1 MTVLAMKVLSK
12 AKLAPIDDARRLRN
26 HDECQRQPPRIM
38 TGRTVP
44 ATQAVRILMGSEN
57 ALRSLDGR
65 GSSRSPAAS
74 LHSVAKPTTVMVLDG
89 SGPSAR
95 RPEALFVDRVPNRLF
110 GFE

>member
-44 ATQAVRILMGSEN
+44 ATQAVRILMGSED

-74 LHSVAKPTTVMVLDG
+74 LPAVAYRTRGMVWVG
-89 SGPSAR
+89 AGASAGR
-95 RPEALFVDRVPNRLF
+95 AEARFVDRVPNRLF